1 MTIQNNGISRRSVA
15 KGAAW
20 SVPAVAVAASV
31 PAVAASGCT
40 IPATTIAGQVD
51 ANFTAYRDTLA
62 QVVTQCGANPK
73 FAIWYDGAGGSNG
86 FLQNSTINVRNT
98 SGCSLDTTRYPLNF
112 RIDVKNLTGNITTDR
127 RGFSMSTGYGSFEN
141 IAHPG
146 KPVASVGANARDFTQ
161 PDANGVY
168 SILFRA
174 NRDNSVQ
181 TNEDI
186 DINFQW
192 LDGTTKPDGT
202 GIQPRIQ
209 ATYQLVPLGFAPP
222 TLEKVL
228 TDLGITTAHPCY
240 AKYVT
245 AYEARYQQWIT
256 NGEGCQGIQ
265 WSIATEVT
273 ATTFGGKGYTLKPIT
288 CGTSMFANV
297 SRDFTPSHDG
307 VY

>member
-1 MTIQNNGISRRSVA
+1 MTNQTSGISRRSIA

-20 SVPAVAVAASV
+20 SVPAVAVAASA
-31 PAVAASGCT
+31 PAVAASCT
-40 IPATTIAGQVD
+40 IPADTIAGQVD
-51 ANFTAYRDTLA
+51 ANFTAYKDTLA

-86 FLQNSTINVRNT
+86 FLQNSTINARNI
-98 SGCSLDTTRYPLNF
+98 SGCAIDTTRYPLNF

-161 PDANGVY
+161 PDASGVY

-174 NRDNSVQ
+174 NKDRGVA

-202 GIQPRIQ
+202 GTQPRIQ

-228 TDLGITTAHPCY
+228 ADLGITTADPCY
-240 AKYVT
+240 ANYVA

-256 NGEGCQGIQ
+256 NGEGCQGVK
-265 WSIATEVT
+265 WNVATDVT
-273 ATTFGGKGYTLKPIT
+273 ATRYGRGGYTLTPIT
-288 CGTSMFANV
+288 CGTSMFAYK

-307 VY
+307 IY